1 MKLIIAILLTAL
13 TAFVS
18 SIFLPW
24 WSIAL
29 AAFLVALIVQ
39 LKPFPAWLGG
49 FAGIFLLWV
58 LTAWWIDLRNQ
69 HILSQKIAN
78 LLPLGGSGFLLILI
92 TGFIGGLVAGF
103 AALTAAYLNR
113 ERNQAK
119 TPQI

>member
-18 SIFLPW
+18 CIFLPW

-29 AAFLVALIVQ
+29 AAFIVALLLQ
-39 LKPFPAWLGG
+39 QKPFPAWLGG

-58 LTAWWIDLRNQ
+58 FTAWWIDLRNQ
-69 HILSQKIAN
+69 HILSAKIAT
-78 LLPLGGSGFLLILI
+78 LLPLGGSGFLLILL

-103 AALTAAYLNR
+103 AALTAAYINR
-113 ERNQAK
+113 ERRRAQLPQA
-119 TPQI
+119 